1 MRRPSW
7 HRRRST
13 VSTSELTSGV
23 VYIHS
28 APGAVC
34 PHVER
39 AVADVLGTRCALRWT
54 AQPAAP
60 GQLRA
65 EYVWSSAP
73 GTGARLAAALL
84 AWPILRFEITEDP
97 SAGVDGER
105 FSHVPDLGLW
115 RGRTGANG
123 DIVVGEDQL
132 RTLVAE
138 CRDAESFRHRA
149 TELLGSSWDEAL
161 EPFRSSGEGPP
172 VERLHSVG

>member
-1 MRRPSW
+1 M
-7 HRRRST
+7 
-13 VSTSELTSGV
+13 STSDLTSGV

-28 APGAVC
+28 APGTVC

-39 AVADVLGTRCALRWT
+39 AVAGVLDTRCAFRWT

-65 EYVWSSAP
+65 EHVWSGPA

-97 SAGVDGER
+97 SPGVDGER
-105 FSHVPDLGLW
+105 FCHVPRLGLW
-115 RGRTGANG
+115 RARTGANG

-138 CRDAESFRHRA
+138 GHDTESFRHRA
-149 TELLGSSWDEAL
+149 SELLGGSWDEEL
-161 EPFRSSGEGPP
+161 EPFRGAGEGPP
-172 VERLHSVG
+172 VERLHSAG